1 MAHTTVCVVVF
12 FTLVT
17 LIHCGH
23 AEDDPR
29 PVVKVSTSWPSPGAN
44 VTLKCRF
51 SKNYGLWT
59 FNWYKAVPRSS
70 NNSYS
75 HEKLSHSCSG
85 QGQCSYIGHGQ
96 THTTAYVCKANRGND
111 TRTSRPTFVW
121 SREIHPNSIKVS
133 PPDRGQ
139 HVSSENV
146 SLSCEGNSSKWR
158 VMRLTEKGH
167 RSTCSEWGTMKNS
180 TCDITNP
187 TKKTAV
193 YWCETASGQFS
204 NAVNITFQMSSSE
217 GSSFPLPLVLGLFF
231 PLLTLM
237 LLLLLCCYRKSTNTF
252 VTRIF
257 RPSKSQKTNQSPA
270 ADDVVDQNQ
279 TQDAD
284 ESNDVTY
291 SLILFKNRG
300 KGEYSCFRPGP
311 PSLQLHQRCNAR
323 KRISV

>member
-1 MAHTTVCVVVF
+1 MESVFKDCQNLPFTVPSSLNYKLCAGF
-12 FTLVT
+12 DPSLF
-17 LIHCGH
+17 LI
-23 AEDDPR
+23 
-29 PVVKVSTSWPSPGAN
+29 
-44 VTLKCRF
+44 F
-51 SKNYGLWT
+51 S
-59 FNWYKAVPRSS
+59 
-70 NNSYS
+70 
-75 HEKLSHSCSG
+75 
-85 QGQCSYIGHGQ
+85 
-96 THTTAYVCKANRGND
+96 
-111 TRTSRPTFVW
+111 
-121 SREIHPNSIKVS
+121 EIHPNSIKVS

-187 TKKTAV
+187 PKKTAV

-231 PLLTLM
+231 SLLTLM

-300 KGEYSCFRPGP
+300 KGLQNEPEEESSVYSKVKIGSP
-311 PSLQLHQRCNAR
+311 ATT
-323 KRISV
+323 KT